1 MRPLKFFLSTLLL
14 LSAIPGVLAVSHT
27 ASTAPR
33 ATAVAPK
40 ASQSAASRPVGSNTV
55 VVIDAGHGGFDR
67 GGIPGQR
74 VSESQMTLDVALRL
88 RSALQ
93 ASGYRVVMTRSS
105 DVFVPLGTRVAIA
118 NQYRN
123 GIFVCIHFNSATRR
137 GANGIETYFYSSQS
151 LPLASA
157 IHYYVAGGAPSP
169 NRGVRRRGYFVLRR
183 TSIPAIL
190 VECGF
195 LTNPYEASYV
205 SSAAYRQKLADEIA
219 RGVRSRGS
227 VANSRVTNAPASESL
242 ATAAEAV
249 PLQPF
254 LDQTRVRDPDLSRS
268 KRGHKGGSKSKKSG
282 NSAHSKKKKSSSSSA
297 GSSSKKKSS
306 SGQSGTSKKKKKP
319 ATTED

>member
-1 MRPLKFFLSTLLL
+1 MKLAKFFLPTVLLL
-14 LSAIPGVLAVSHT
+14 GLTHVAFALSKTTSAPPHATAV
-27 ASTAPR
+27 APR
-33 ATAVAPK
+33 ATAAGKP
-40 ASQSAASRPVGSNTV
+40 SAVTSSTV

-88 RSALQ
+88 RAALQ
-93 ASGYRVVMTRSS
+93 ASGYRVVMTRST

-205 SSAAYRQKLADEIA
+205 SSAPYRQKLADEIA
-219 RGVRSRGS
+219 RGVRNRGS

-254 LDQTRVRDPDLSRS
+254 LDQTHVHDPDLSRG
-268 KRGHKGGSKSKKSG
+268 KHGHKSSSKSKKS
-282 NSAHSKKKKSSSSSA
+282 SSSHSKKKKSTSSSES
-297 GSSSKKKSS
+297 SSSKKKSS
-306 SGQSGTSKKKKKP
+306 SSDSSSSKKKKKP
-319 ATTED
+319 ATSED